1 MKSLVKCGLLMAVIG
16 TALMFAAPQRAEARR
31 YYSYYPAYPAYGP
44 VYTAYY
50 PRRAAYPRPR
60 PRRGLARR
68 ARLPRPAGRALR
80 RGPAERNSCPSALVL
95 I

>member
-16 TALMFAAPQRAEARR
+16 TALIFAAPQRAEARR

-50 PRRAAYPRPR
+50 PRRAALSASAAAAC
-60 PRRGLARR
+60 GLLWCPGCLFRTGVPGLLR
-68 ARLPRPAGRALR
+68 SGTRAL
-80 RGPAERNSCPSALVL
+80 LL
-95 I
+95 

>member
-1 MKSLVKCGLLMAVIG
+1 MKSLIKCGLLMAVIG
-16 TALMFAAPQRAEARR
+16 TALMFAVPQRAEARR

-60 PRRGLARR
+60 PRRVAYYGAPVVYS
-68 ARLPRPAGRALR
+68 APAYPVYYA
-80 RGPAERNSCPSALVL
+80 PAPAPWCCN
-95 I
+95 